1 MKKLLFSCLLMLSM
15 IMNAQ
20 IDLGTGSTSVGVAPI
35 STYYGYSYVQQIF
48 TKQEINANAAGNI
61 TGLKFYLSPNAVLT
75 NSSDWTVFLGHT
87 SKTNFTSESDWI
99 PAAGLTEV
107 YTGAISQ
114 NNGVVEVTFAVPFPY
129 NNTQNLVVAAQE
141 NSSGYDSN
149 GFSEAFYVYNLSA
162 AGSSLY
168 YRNDDDPF
176 DTANPEDGNLSS
188 NKSVITIMG
197 LAPSSIPACPVVA
210 YPANNAQFVPL
221 SPNITW
227 NAPTG
232 AQSYKVSI
240 GTTPG
245 GTNVV
250 NQESVAT
257 TSFTPSTPLAAN
269 TTYYLKVTAVGAG
282 GESAGCS
289 EITFKSAP
297 PPPAND
303 ECTSAVELTVS
314 ANIQCSNPTSGY
326 TLGATDSGVATGTC
340 SGNPDDDVWYKFT
353 ATASTHF
360 ISLSNIVSIG
370 STDTTDTYFQVLSGA
385 CGNMSNVF
393 CSDPATALVNDLTP
407 GDTYY
412 IRVYSYGGAGRAQ
425 SFNICVGTLPPPPAN
440 DACSGA
446 LAATTFPYSY
456 TQTDAGGATNNDG
469 FIEVCTD
476 GTMNDGTWF
485 TFTGDGDTYNIS
497 VSMPAG
503 SSFDPEVGVYS
514 GSCDNLT
521 CEDSMDDNGSGGTET
536 VSIPTV
542 AGTVYYVNVGNYSG
556 FTDEM
561 EWPFTINIS
570 KGALSTAET
579 AKAKDA
585 VKAYPNPF
593 TDVLNISKIE
603 LVKAVSI
610 SDVSGRLVKTIDNPS
625 STLHLGDLKQ
635 GLYFVTLQMKDGS
648 KQTIKAIKK

>member
-1 MKKLLFSCLLMLSM
+1 MISM

-20 IDLGTGSTSVGVAPI
+20 IDLGAGSTSVGVAPV

-48 TKQEINANAAGNI
+48 PKQEINANAAGNI

-75 NSSDWTVFLGHT
+75 NSSDWTVYLGHT
-87 SKTNFTSESDWI
+87 SKTNFTSDSDWI
-99 PAAGLTEV
+99 PPANLTQV
-107 YTGAISQ
+107 YEGTISQ
-114 NNGVVEVTFAVPFPY
+114 NNGVVEIAFATPFPY
-129 NNTQNLVVAAQE
+129 NNTQNLVVAAKE

-149 GFSEAFYVYNLSA
+149 GYSEAFYVYSLSA

-168 YRNDDDPF
+168 YRNDDNPF
-176 DTANPEDGNLSS
+176 NTASPAAGTLSA
-188 NKSVITIMG
+188 NRSVITILG
-197 LAPSSIPACPVVA
+197 LTLSTVPACPTVS

-245 GTNVV
+245 GTDVV
-250 NQESVAT
+250 NQQSVAT
-257 TSFTPSTPLAAN
+257 TSFTPAAPLAAN
-269 TTYYLKVTAVGAG
+269 TTYYLKVVSVGAG

-303 ECTSAVELTVS
+303 ECTNAVQLTVN
-314 ANIQCSNPTSGY
+314 ANAQCSNPVAGY

-340 SGNPDDDVWYKFT
+340 YGNPDDDVWYKFT
-353 ATASTHF
+353 ATASTHL

-370 STDTTDTYFQVLSGA
+370 STETTDTYFQVLSGA
-385 CGNMSNVF
+385 CDNMSNVF
-393 CSDPATALVNDLTP
+393 CSDPEVALVNNLTP

-446 LAATTFPYSY
+446 LAATAFPYTY
-456 TQTDAGGATNNDG
+456 TQTDASGATNNDG
-469 FIEVCTD
+469 FIEACED
-476 GTMNDGTWF
+476 EEMNDGTWF

-503 SSFDPEVGVYS
+503 SSFDPRIGVYS
-514 GSCDNLT
+514 GSCDNLA
-521 CEDSMDDNGSGGTET
+521 CEGSADDGGSGGAEAI
-536 VSIPTV
+536 SIPTV
-542 AGTVYYVNVGNYSG
+542 AGTVYYVNVGYYSG
-556 FTDEM
+556 YTDGL
-561 EWPFTINIS
+561 EWPFTIKIS

-603 LVKAVSI
+603 LVKTVSI
-610 SDVSGRLVKTIDNPS
+610 SDVSGRLVKTIENPS
-625 STLHLGDLKQ
+625 SVLHLADLKQ